1 MTIAALVI
9 ALAVCAYLA
18 LRLRA
23 DSHYAKIMHRDTVI
37 RRHADLRREERSA
50 TLVRA
55 GTHQWV
61 VLNEYGDVRLERI
74 TAAASAR
81 TAPGGA

>member
-1 MTIAALVI
+1 
-9 ALAVCAYLA
+9 
-18 LRLRA
+18 
-23 DSHYAKIMHRDTVI
+23 MHRDTVI

-61 VLNEYGDVRLERI
+61 VFNEYGDVRLDK
-74 TAAASAR
+74 SK
-81 TAPGGA
+81 

>member
-1 MTIAALVI
+1 MTAAALII
-9 ALAVCAYLA
+9 ALAVCAYLV

-50 TLVRA
+50 ALVRA

-61 VLNEYGDVRLERI
+61 VLNEYGDVRLEEI
-74 TAAASAR
+74 K
-81 TAPGGA
+81 

>member
-1 MTIAALVI
+1 MTIAAFIL
-9 ALAVCAYLA
+9 ALAVCVYLA

-23 DSHYAKIMHRDTVI
+23 ETHYAKVMHRDTVI

-50 TLVRA
+50 SLVRA
-55 GTHQWV
+55 GTHRWV
-61 VLNEYGDVRLERI
+61 VFNEYGDLRLERI